1 MVDPSFL
8 SRIMLSGYGAAWLA
22 RLTGGQEVGSSNL
35 PSPTN
40 KMQIRCLIQS
50 YDIHELR
57 SVPELSERFWRW
69 IDAVV
74 PVRMPNMSLEWNY
87 I

>member
-35 PSPTN
+35 PSPTIEH
-40 KMQIRCLIQS
+40 QVIVQS
-50 YDIHELR
+50 
-57 SVPELSERFWRW
+57 VRFSS
-69 IDAVV
+69 
-74 PVRMPNMSLEWNY
+74 PNF
-87 I
+87 